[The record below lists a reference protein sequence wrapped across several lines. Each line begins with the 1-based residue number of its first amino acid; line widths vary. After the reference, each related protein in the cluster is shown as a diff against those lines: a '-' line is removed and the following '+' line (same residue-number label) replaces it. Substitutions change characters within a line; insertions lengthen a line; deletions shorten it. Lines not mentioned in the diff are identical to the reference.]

1 MPGVGG
7 MRSSAG
13 RPGSGALYPGRD
25 VLPPPNN
32 ALEPTAPMVAFTHAA
47 VRTWRGG
54 SPRAFGGPRGG
65 GRAGGLYPKISGVER
80 RREGLRT
87 RARRRGGRWTL
98 PGALGPGPRALGE
111 TRYPH
116 RTTACTGHRGARFG
130 CGTSGAVPL
139 PGAGEAQR

>member
-1 MPGVGG
+1 MLLGGYGVAAGSNKG
-7 MRSSAG
+7 LEMTASSLRYA
-13 RPGSGALYPGRD
+13 PAFGSGSGL
-25 VLPPPNN
+25 
-32 ALEPTAPMVAFTHAA
+32 
-47 VRTWRGG
+47 
-54 SPRAFGGPRGG
+54 AFGGPRGG